1 MGLDSTS
8 LAILPVRRGR
18 AEPIE
23 SGPMRQHASLWAR
36 FLLCTV
42 GLSASSTWAASES
55 PVWGTHG
62 MVVTSQADATLAGHE
77 MLERGGNAVDAAVA
91 SAFALSVTQPFSSGI
106 GGGCFLLIRIGDG
119 DSGGDIIAI
128 DARETAPAAA
138 TRDMYIEPDMDE
150 HASLAGALA
159 VATPG
164 LVQGLVEAQERF
176 GRLPLAV
183 VMQPAI
189 ALAREGFG
197 IGLYHARMIEAMRR
211 RLLPDDPRFAET
223 ARIQFPRGG
232 LPARPGWRLVK
243 ADLARTLE
251 LIANEGAEAYYSGAT
266 ARLIATEVKA
276 LGGILTESDL
286 ASYET
291 KQRAP
296 VVGTYRGIEVAS
308 FPPPSS
314 GGVVLLEILNIL
326 EGFDPAERGQG
337 GSASLHVIA
346 EAMKLAFA
354 DRAVYLGDPDFVD
367 VPVER
372 LTSKA
377 YADAQRARI
386 NPPWFRRAPWN
397 WLRSER
403 AITVK
408 APGLPNNDSGTTHLS
423 TSDEW
428 GNAVA
433 ITKTINTPYGSG
445 VTVPG
450 TGILLNN
457 EMDDFAKA
465 PDAPNAYGLIDV
477 RGSNAIAPGKRPLS
491 SMTPTLLTRDGR
503 LLMVTGSPGGPR
515 IISTTLLTI
524 LGVVDYGLDV
534 KAAVSAPRFHHQWV
548 PDLLFVEPGIPE
560 DVVEGLERRG
570 HRVKVGTRNWS
581 AAEAI
586 VIDPDTGVHFG
597 GNDPRRDG
605 LAKGYTRQ

>member
-232 LPARPGWRLVK
+232 LPARPGWRLVQ

>member
-1 MGLDSTS
+1 
-8 LAILPVRRGR
+8 
-18 AEPIE
+18 
-23 SGPMRQHASLWAR
+23 
-36 FLLCTV
+36 
-42 GLSASSTWAASES
+42 
-55 PVWGTHG
+55 

-91 SAFALSVTQPFSSGI
+91 SAFALGVTQPFSSGI

-119 DSGGDIIAI
+119 NSGGDIIAI
-128 DARETAPAAA
+128 DARESAPAAA
-138 TRDMYIEPDMDE
+138 TRDMYVEPGIDE

-189 ALAREGFG
+189 ELAREGFE

-211 RLLPDDPRFAET
+211 RLLADDPRFAET

-232 LPARPGWRLVK
+232 VPARPGWRLVQ

-251 LIANEGAEAYYSGAT
+251 LIADDGAEAYYSGA
-266 ARLIATEVKA
+266 IATAIATQVNL
-276 LGGILTESDL
+276 LGGILTEADL

-291 KQRAP
+291 KERAP
-296 VVGTYRGIEVAS
+296 TMGTYRGIEVAS

-337 GSASLHVIA
+337 GSASIHVIA

-397 WLRSER
+397 WLRGER
-403 AITVK
+403 AITVE

-491 SMTPTLLTRDGR
+491 SMTPTILTRDGR

-524 LGVVDYGLDV
+524 LGVVDSGMDV

-548 PDLLFVEPGIPE
+548 PDILFVEPDIPE

-570 HRVKVGTRNWS
+570 HRVEVGKRNWS

-586 VIDPDTGVHFG
+586 VIDPGTGVHFG

>member
-1 MGLDSTS
+1 
-8 LAILPVRRGR
+8 
-18 AEPIE
+18 
-23 SGPMRQHASLWAR
+23 
-36 FLLCTV
+36 
-42 GLSASSTWAASES
+42 
-55 PVWGTHG
+55 

-232 LPARPGWRLVK
+232 LPARPGWRLVQ

>member
-232 LPARPGWRLVK
+232 LPARPGWRLVQ

-308 FPPPSS
+308 YPEHSRRLRS
-314 GGVVLLEILNIL
+314 G
-326 EGFDPAERGQG
+326 
-337 GSASLHVIA
+337 
-346 EAMKLAFA
+346 
-354 DRAVYLGDPDFVD
+354 
-367 VPVER
+367 
-372 LTSKA
+372 
-377 YADAQRARI
+377 RAR
-386 NPPWFRRAPWN
+386 
-397 WLRSER
+397 
-403 AITVK
+403 
-408 APGLPNNDSGTTHLS
+408 
-423 TSDEW
+423 
-428 GNAVA
+428 
-433 ITKTINTPYGSG
+433 
-445 VTVPG
+445 
-450 TGILLNN
+450 TGRQR
-457 EMDDFAKA
+457 F
-465 PDAPNAYGLIDV
+465 
-477 RGSNAIAPGKRPLS
+477 
-491 SMTPTLLTRDGR
+491 
-503 LLMVTGSPGGPR
+503 
-515 IISTTLLTI
+515 
-524 LGVVDYGLDV
+524 
-534 KAAVSAPRFHHQWV
+534 APR
-548 PDLLFVEPGIPE
+548 DRGGDEARLCGS
-560 DVVEGLERRG
+560 RRLS
-570 HRVKVGTRNWS
+570 R
-581 AAEAI
+581 
-586 VIDPDTGVHFG
+586 
-597 GNDPRRDG
+597 
-605 LAKGYTRQ
+605 